1 MAVTCRSA
9 ERGSA
14 GYASAARNGRKTLP
28 HRPIE
33 RPLLLNGAE
42 FPTSASR
49 WFRTTRFALLLL
61 LVVAASGC
69 SLRHIAADHLGDTL
83 SSGGMVFASDD
94 DPELIRA
101 ATPFSLK
108 LMESVLAERP
118 EHAGLLTATA
128 RGYTQY
134 AYAFVQQQADEIEDQ
149 DVAAAYRLRER
160 ARKLYRRARDYGLR
174 ALEVGHPGF
183 SATLK
188 THPAATLNGTSKEDV
203 AQLYWCGISWAALI
217 ALSKDDPDAVA
228 DVPLMSAMLARALAL
243 DETFDAGALH
253 VFMISFATAH
263 HDAAG
268 IAAARA
274 HFRRAVEL
282 SDGRQAGP
290 YVSLAEAVAV
300 PAQDRRE
307 FESLLAAALKIDPD
321 AAPEWRLAN
330 TLMQRRAQW
339 LLERTDQ
346 LFTE

>member
-1 MAVTCRSA
+1 MVRVIAW
-9 ERGSA
+9 
-14 GYASAARNGRKTLP
+14 
-28 HRPIE
+28 
-33 RPLLLNGAE
+33 E
-42 FPTSASR
+42 FSWGFSWKFA
-49 WFRTTRFALLLL
+49 WKFRLALLLL
-61 LVVAASGC
+61 VAASSGC
-69 SLRHIAADHLGDTL
+69 SLRHIAADHLGEAL

-118 EHAGLLTATA
+118 QHAELLTATA

-134 AYAFVQQQADEIEDQ
+134 AYAFLQQEADEVEDR
-149 DVAAAYRLRER
+149 DVAAAYRLRDR
-160 ARKLYRRARDYGLR
+160 ARKLYRRARDYGMR
-174 ALEVGHPGF
+174 ALEASHPGF
-183 SATLK
+183 SAALK
-188 THPAATLNGTSKEDV
+188 THPAAALNGTSKADV
-203 AQLYWCGISWAALI
+203 PQLYWSGVSWALMI

-228 DVPLMSAMLARALAL
+228 DVPLMAAMMARALTL
-243 DETFDAGALH
+243 DEAFDSGALH
-253 VFMISFATAH
+253 AFMISFAMAGS
-263 HDAAG
+263 AANG
-268 IAAARA
+268 SVAARE

-282 SDGRQAGP
+282 SGGRQAGP

-300 PAQDRRE
+300 PARNRRE

-339 LLERTDQ
+339 LLARTDQ

>member
-1 MAVTCRSA
+1 
-9 ERGSA
+9 
-14 GYASAARNGRKTLP
+14 
-28 HRPIE
+28 
-33 RPLLLNGAE
+33 LNGAE
-42 FPTSASR
+42 FSPSASR

-69 SLRHIAADHLGDTL
+69 SVRRIAADHLGDTL

-118 EHAGLLTATA
+118 EHAALLIATA
-128 RGYTQY
+128 KGYTQF
-134 AYAFVQQQADEIEDQ
+134 AYAFVQQQADEIEEQ

-188 THPAATLNGTSKEDV
+188 TDPGAALNGTTQTDV
-203 AQLYWCGISWAALI
+203 AQLYWGGISWAALI
-217 ALSKDDPDAVA
+217 ALSKDNPDAVA
-228 DVPLMSAMLARALAL
+228 DLPLMSAMMARALTL

-253 VFMISFATAH
+253 VFMISYVMARS
-263 HDAAG
+263 DG
-268 IAAARA
+268 GGPAAARA

-282 SDGRQAGP
+282 SGGRQAGP

-307 FESLLAAALKIDPD
+307 FDSLLAAALKIDPD

-339 LLERTDQ
+339 LLDRTDQ

>member
-1 MAVTCRSA
+1 
-9 ERGSA
+9 
-14 GYASAARNGRKTLP
+14 
-28 HRPIE
+28 
-33 RPLLLNGAE
+33 
-42 FPTSASR
+42 
-49 WFRTTRFALLLL
+49 
-61 LVVAASGC
+61 
-69 SLRHIAADHLGDTL
+69 
-83 SSGGMVFASDD
+83 MVFASDD

-118 EHAGLLTATA
+118 EHAELLTATA

-134 AYAFVQQQADEIEDQ
+134 AYAFLQQEADEVEDK
-149 DVAAAYRLRER
+149 DVATAYRLRER

-174 ALEVGHPGF
+174 GLEVSHPGF
-183 SATLK
+183 SAALK
-188 THPAATLNGTSKEDV
+188 TDPITALNGTSKADV
-203 AQLYWCGISWAALI
+203 PQLYWSGVSWALMI

-228 DVPLMSAMLARALAL
+228 DVPLMGAMMARALAL
-243 DETFDAGALH
+243 DEAFDAGALH
-253 VFMISFATAH
+253 AFMISFAM
-263 HDAAG
+263 AG
-268 IAAARA
+268 SGAKGMPAARE

-282 SDGRQAGP
+282 SGGRQAGP

-300 PAQDRRE
+300 PAQNRRE

-339 LLERTDQ
+339 LLARADQ